1 MSTWE
6 LFLGFIRLHKE
17 EVDKNYRLPDTYHNN
32 SFLDTITRSLFMAN
46 QLNALSTPLIAN
58 VFFLLEKYF
67 EVEEQNNILKTQL
80 EVIDKKDEHISE

>member
-1 MSTWE
+1 MGVV
-6 LFLGFIRLHKE
+6 LGFISLHKE
-17 EVDKNYRLPDTYHNN
+17 EADKDYRLPDTYHNN

-46 QLNALSTPLIAN
+46 QLNSLSTPLIAN